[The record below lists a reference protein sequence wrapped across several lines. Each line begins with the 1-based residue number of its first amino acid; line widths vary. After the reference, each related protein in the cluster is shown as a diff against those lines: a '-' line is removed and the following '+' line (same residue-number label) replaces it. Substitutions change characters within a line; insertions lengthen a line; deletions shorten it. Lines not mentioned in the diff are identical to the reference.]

1 MYSLNRNILCEQKN
15 EANLG
20 ICRCCAKTVVI
31 QCKLYFHEGKVI
43 IFIYFEL
50 NDRRME
56 KDGESISYFFKPHLT
71 NNCRNS

>member
-1 MYSLNRNILCEQKN
+1 M
-15 EANLG
+15 
-20 ICRCCAKTVVI
+20 VV

-43 IFIYFEL
+43 IFIFFEL
-50 NDRRME
+50 SDLRME

>member
-20 ICRCCAKTVVI
+20 ICRCSAKTVVV
-31 QCKLYFHEGKVI
+31 QRKLYFHEGKVI

-50 NDRRME
+50 NDREWRKMVNQLVT
-56 KDGESISYFFKPHLT
+56 FFKPHLT